1 MRSKPFVAVAAL
13 ATIFSGPLH
22 AQTIESALGALPREN
37 ARSYLRPLTEGLT
50 QAMTSASLT
59 SARPLGAG
67 GFSLDMRIS
76 GALFERGDASFEPVL
91 PASITWNGTSYEDPY
106 EIASNR
112 TLSPTAVGKGTGL
125 VLQPRG
131 GSSFKRDLLLEEEN
145 PNADK
150 WQIELPDG
158 FNIPAA
164 PYAVIEATVGVGY
177 GTQLTGSFFPSVKLS
192 TDVGS
197 VSAYGGTVMHSLN
210 RYVPRLSFDLAG
222 VVGYQHL
229 EVGDYLTATA
239 TQLGVAASKSWT
251 TIVLYAHGS
260 LMTSSVDVTYPVTNP
275 LGNPLLL
282 GDGDTV
288 TFSADPGARA
298 RLALGLTLDLVV
310 FKLAGEYSIG
320 AHNTFSGR
328 VSLGIR

>member
-1 MRSKPFVAVAAL
+1 MRSKPLVAVAAL
-13 ATIFSGPLH
+13 ATSLSGPLH
-22 AQTIESALGALPREN
+22 AQNVESALGALPIEN
-37 ARSYLRPLTEGLT
+37 ARSYLRPLTDGLT
-50 QAMTSASLT
+50 QSMTSASLT

-91 PASITWNGTSYEDPY
+91 PSSITWNGTSYEDPY

-131 GSSFKRDLLLEEEN
+131 GSAFKRDLVLEEEN
-145 PNADK
+145 PNADR
-150 WQIELPDG
+150 WRIELPDG
-158 FNIPAA
+158 FNIPTA

-210 RYVPRLSFDLAG
+210 RYAPGLSIDLAG
-222 VVGYQHL
+222 IAGYQHL
-229 EVGDYLTATA
+229 EVGDYLTANA
-239 TQLGVAASKSWT
+239 THLGVAASKSWT
-251 TIVLYAHGS
+251 TVVVYAHGS
-260 LMTSSVDVTYPVTNP
+260 VMTSSVEVRYPVANP
-275 LGNPLLL
+275 LGNPALP
-282 GDGDTV
+282 GDGETV
-288 TFSADPGARA
+288 TFSADSGAQA

-320 AHNTFSGR
+320 AFNTFSGR
-328 VSLGIR
+328 VSLGLR